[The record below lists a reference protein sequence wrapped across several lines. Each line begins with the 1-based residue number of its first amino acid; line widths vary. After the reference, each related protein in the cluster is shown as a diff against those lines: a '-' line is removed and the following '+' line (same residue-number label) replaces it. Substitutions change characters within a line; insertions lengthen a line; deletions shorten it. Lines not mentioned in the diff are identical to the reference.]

1 VSRETGLRNAK
12 CQEGQRIKNNHIF
25 VIPMI
30 VSNTKIKHDSEYIS
44 KEIRSIIYIL
54 PVYIILLFVAF
65 YYSMRG
71 DGIGI
76 IIFFITFSVLIL
88 AVGISSQQKWLNK
101 YSRVI
106 AKINFNNDYIELYT
120 NSILWKDSKEL
131 KIANSELAFKK
142 KDMYWWA
149 KKRRKK
155 STYIFNV
162 EGKEYYLVEEY
173 FDGINELIEN
183 LEVL

>member
-1 VSRETGLRNAK
+1 
-12 CQEGQRIKNNHIF
+12 
-25 VIPMI
+25 MI
-30 VSNTKIKHDSEYIS
+30 VSNNKIKHDSEYIS

-54 PVYIILLFVAF
+54 PVYILLLFVTF
-65 YYSMRG
+65 YYSMKG
-71 DGIGI
+71 DSIGI
-76 IIFFITFSVLIL
+76 IIFFITFSLLII
-88 AVGISSQQKWLNK
+88 AVGIISQQRWLNK

-106 AKINFNNDYIELYT
+106 TKINFNNDYLKLYT
-120 NSILWKDSKEL
+120 NNILWKESKEL
-131 KIANSELAFKK
+131 KIANSELTFKK

-173 FDGINELIEN
+173 FDGINKFIEN